1 MTPEVTDA
9 GANGAASVTP
19 RIRRTH
25 LSLFVRDPDASAQWY
40 EDVLGMEVTGRG
52 ANWVFLSYGRKHHD
66 IALIRA
72 DEGAEHGGLGL
83 QHYGLEVEGDLEDL
97 RRLYGMLLTKGVPV
111 VKTTDHKV
119 GYGVYF
125 TDPDGNR
132 FEFFCETVHDDEEAK
147 ELLRRYNAPSEP
159 VELDPLWT

>member
-1 MTPEVTDA
+1 VAHEAAVP
-9 GANGAASVTP
+9 GANGAPRVTP
-19 RIRRTH
+19 LVRRTH
-25 LSLFVRDPDASAQWY
+25 LSLFVSDPEELAQWY
-40 EDVLGMEVTGRG
+40 EDILGMEVTGRG
-52 ANWVFLSYGRKHHD
+52 PQWVFLSYGLKHHD

-83 QHYGLEVEGDLEDL
+83 QHYGLEIEGDLEEL
-97 RRLYGMLLTKGVPV
+97 RRLYAMLIDKGVPV

-132 FEFFCETVHDDEEAK
+132 FEFFCETVHDNEEAK
-147 ELLRRYNAPSEP
+147 QLLGKYNAPSEP
-159 VELDPLWT
+159 VALEPLWT

>member
-1 MTPEVTDA
+1 MAHDA
-9 GANGAASVTP
+9 AAPGANGAPRVTP
-19 RIRRTH
+19 QVRRTH
-25 LSLFVRDPDASAQWY
+25 LSLFVSDPEALAEWY

-52 ANWVFLSYGRKHHD
+52 PQWVFLSYGLKHHD

-72 DEGAEHGGLGL
+72 DEGARQGGLGL
-83 QHYGLEVEGDLEDL
+83 QHYGLEIEGDLEDL
-97 RRLYGMLLTKGVPV
+97 RRLYAMLIDKGVPV

-132 FEFFCETVHDDEEAK
+132 FEFFCETVHDNEEAK
-147 ELLRRYNAPSEP
+147 QILTKYNAPSEP
-159 VELDPLWT
+159 VALEPLWT

>member
-1 MTPEVTDA
+1 VTYEVTAADTD
-9 GANGAASVTP
+9 GAARIRP
-19 RIRRTH
+19 RVRRTH
-25 LSLFVRDPDASAQWY
+25 LSLLVRDPEASARWY

-52 ANWVFLSYGRKHHD
+52 AQWVFLSYGSKHHD

-72 DEGAEHGGLGL
+72 DEGAEQGGLGL
-83 QHYGLEVEGDLEDL
+83 QHYGLEVEGDLDEL
-97 RRLYGMLLTKGVPV
+97 RRLYAMLVAKGVPV
-111 VKTTDHKV
+111 VKTTDHKI

-147 ELLRRYNAPSEP
+147 RLLREYNAPSEP
-159 VELDPLWT
+159 VEMEPLWT

>member
-1 MTPEVTDA
+1 MTNEPVKERSTRIEVK
-9 GANGAASVTP
+9 P
-19 RIRRTH
+19 RVRRTH
-25 LSLFVRDPDASAQWY
+25 LSLFVRDPEASAAWY
-40 EDVLGMEVTGRG
+40 QDVLGMEVTGRG
-52 ANWVFLSYGRKHHD
+52 AQWVFLSYGTKHHD

-72 DEGAEHGGLGL
+72 EAGAQRGGLGL
-83 QHYGLEVEGDLEDL
+83 QHYGLEIEGDLDDL
-97 RRLYGMLLTKGVPV
+97 RRLYAMLLNKGVQV

-147 ELLRRYNAPSEP
+147 RLLTLHNAPSEP
-159 VELDPLWT
+159 VHLDPLYS

>member
-1 MTPEVTDA
+1 MTHEVTDA
-9 GANGAASVTP
+9 SANGAASVTP

-25 LSLFVRDPDASAQWY
+25 LSLFVRDPDTSAQWY

-52 ANWVFLSYGRKHHD
+52 AQWVFLSYGRKHHD

-72 DEGAEHGGLGL
+72 NEGAEQGGLGL

-97 RRLYGMLLTKGVPV
+97 RRLYGMLITKGVPV

-147 ELLRRYNAPSEP
+147 HLLRKYNAPSEP
-159 VELDPLWT
+159 VEMEPLWT